1 VVAVQAV
8 ARAGVPYAKTDG
20 GDVMTKRDLVV
31 RISEET
37 GLIQQDVY
45 TVIQKTL
52 DYIVEGLTKGETI
65 EFRNFGVFEVRT
77 RKQRIGRNPNKPVQV
92 VTIPE
97 RKVVKFKP
105 GKIMKQLITDRP
117 VEPDASPETP
127 A

>member
-1 VVAVQAV
+1 
-8 ARAGVPYAKTDG
+8 
-20 GDVMTKRDLVV
+20 MTKRDLVV

-45 TVIQKTL
+45 TIIQKTL

-117 VEPDASPETP
+117 AAPGEVAAPSSSDD
-127 A
+127 